1 MSILNT
7 VADCIARSFYP
18 CVQIEPQLDGTRTRG
33 GLPAITCPVSP
44 GPLSLPQDDRCAG
57 KPLREVSRAVSQ
69 CVFGFRHAPGFDM
82 PVSQTFGAYLAAP
95 MTQAIGQAQAQY
107 TALHNEDEA
116 IAANGDLARFN
127 SFREFREMFIEYK
140 VPPIAECWREDRVW
154 TDQLLAGFDP
164 ITIQRVTS
172 DGDVGANWKTLSA
185 KLNRG
190 VIVAIARA
198 FDENP
203 GAAIEAGRLFVCDYA
218 ELKDAGPTWTAV
230 GAQSGQ
236 VPMAPIALLMRA
248 KTHGGLDPI
257 AIQLDQTPDSAFHV
271 PGDGSDWMVA
281 RSYAQAASYQL
292 TQCVYH
298 LTLHHLIEEAFA
310 VTTMRQ
316 IPQCHPLWPLLGHH
330 FAGLMPINTGTLT
343 QFFGEATERFLL
355 VGREASER
363 MVNARYARWRFRQL
377 DFAADLKRRGVDDRE
392 LLPYYPHRDDL
403 MLYWDLLRDYTYE
416 YLALYY
422 GDPRDPACDADRNVA
437 EDFELQAWAAE
448 LSRRDG
454 GAGNV
459 PGFPGRITRFST
471 LHDIVHLLIFTAGP
485 HHASLN
491 FSQLDYATWV
501 PNMPAATYLL
511 PPAAGADRSTLLN
524 LMPPAS
530 ESIGQMTMSHQAQYY
545 MGQLLDYSGYFCG
558 CWNEPARNLVA
569 RYRRELTGPVSH
581 TLRVRNRRRLED
593 GSLPYPYVLP
603 VNVPNSISS

>member
-1 MSILNT
+1 MTNPLAT
-7 VADCIARSFYP
+7 VASCIARSFFG
-18 CVQIEPQLDGTRTRG
+18 CVRIEPHLSGTRTRG

-44 GPLSLPQDDRCAG
+44 GPLSLPQDERCAG
-57 KPLREVSRAVSQ
+57 RCARDISRAVSQ
-69 CVFGFRHAPGFDM
+69 CVFGFRYAPGFDM
-82 PVSQTFGAYLAAP
+82 PVSQLFGAYISAP
-95 MTQAIGQAQAQY
+95 ATQAIGQAVAQY
-107 TALHNEDEA
+107 TAHRNETEA
-116 IAANGDLARFN
+116 NAGNGDRARFN
-127 SFREFREMFIEYK
+127 SFAQFREMFVEYP
-140 VPPIAECWREDRVW
+140 VPAIAERWREDRAW
-154 TDQLLAGFDP
+154 SDQLLAGFDP
-164 ITIQRVTS
+164 ITIQRVTG
-172 DGDVGANWKTLSA
+172 DGRVGANWKTLSA
-185 KLNRG
+185 KLNLG
-190 VIVAIARA
+190 VIAAIARA
-198 FDENP
+198 FGGDP
-203 GAAIEAGRLFVCDYA
+203 GRAIEDGRLFVCDYE
-218 ELKDAGPTWTAV
+218 ELRDAGPTWTAV
-230 GAQSGQ
+230 GAQSGE
-236 VPMAPIALLMRA
+236 VPLAPIALLMRA

-257 AIQLDQTPDSAFHV
+257 AIQLDQTPGSAFNV
-271 PGDGSDWMVA
+271 PDDGADWMVA

-343 QFFGEATERFLL
+343 QFFGEATEQFLL

-377 DFAADLKRRGVDDRE
+377 DFVADLKRRGVDDRK

-403 MLYWDLLRDYTYE
+403 LLYWDLLRDYTYE
-416 YLALYY
+416 YLALFYES
-422 GDPRDPACDADRNVA
+422 DRDVA

-448 LSRRDG
+448 LSRKDG

-459 PGFPGRITRFST
+459 PGFPSRISRFET

-491 FSQLDYATWV
+491 FSQIDYAAWV

-511 PPAAGADRSTLLN
+511 PPAGGADRSVLLN
-524 LMPPAS
+524 LMPPALQS
-530 ESIGQMTMSHQAQYY
+530 VGQMTMSHQAQYY
-545 MGQLLDYSGYFCG
+545 MGQLLDYSGYFCA
-558 CWNEPARNLVA
+558 CWNEPARELVA
-569 RYRRELTGPVSH
+569 RYRRELTGPLAH
-581 TLRVRNRRRLED
+581 ALRARNRKRLND